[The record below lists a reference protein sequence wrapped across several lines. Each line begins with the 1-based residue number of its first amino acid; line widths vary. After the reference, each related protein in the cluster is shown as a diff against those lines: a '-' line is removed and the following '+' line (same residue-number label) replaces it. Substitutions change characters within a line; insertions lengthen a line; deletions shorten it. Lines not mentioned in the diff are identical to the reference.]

1 MQVALPPWQSMAAQ
15 SRFRPKG
22 QPLQVPLALARP
34 PLQVPLA
41 LARPPLQVPL
51 APLCIIKIRLVT

>member
-41 LARPPLQVPL
+41 
-51 APLCIIKIRLVT
+51 PLCIIKIRLVT